1 MPAPRPRPEI
11 AGVIRAKMSTGMKK
25 LRKLLNRLLYVTNTR
40 ASQSGKN
47 SEQTMPAMMAMMIC
61 HKRLPRMRWPRD
73 FLGWAVVSS
82 EVLVLLAT
90 ALSVLLVSL
99 AASVPL
105 VPLVS
110 LCDTPV
116 VADD

>member
-1 MPAPRPRPEI
+1 
-11 AGVIRAKMSTGMKK
+11 MSTGMKK

-47 SEQTMPAMMAMMIC
+47 NEQTMPAMIAIMIC
-61 HKRLPRMRWPRD
+61 HKRLPRMRWPMD
-73 FLGWAVVSS
+73 LLGWVVSS
-82 EVLVLLAT
+82 EVLVLLDA
-90 ALSVLLVSL
+90 ALSVLLVPS
-99 AASVPL
+99 AAPVPV

-110 LCDTPV
+110 LCDAPV